1 MFKTILQTV
10 NQMHK
15 LGVIHLGTDLIMKL
29 KAQADF
35 QTFVSTDSFEIL
47 PKGHFFA

>member
-15 LGVIHLGTDLIMKL
+15 LGVIHLGTDL
-29 KAQADF
+29 
-35 QTFVSTDSFEIL
+35 DSALLFDKISL
-47 PKGHFFA
+47 DGNHQMVLVLDHPKKI

>member
-15 LGVIHLGTDLIMKL
+15 LGVIHLGTDLIMEL
-29 KAQADF
+29 KARADF
-35 QTFVSTDSFEIL
+35 QTKQKIQPERQ
-47 PKGHFFA
+47 FFA